1 MNRIHVA
8 VIFGGMSSEHS
19 ISCLS
24 AANVVAAIDAERFDV
39 SGVGISPQGIWV
51 RYGADEIRALP
62 GTGQLPTVEMGDRPL
77 VSVKQMPEGTCIVDT
92 EGNVDAVQ
100 VVFPVLHGPFGEDG
114 TIQGL
119 LEMAGVR
126 YVGCG
131 VAASA
136 NCMDKHLTKMI
147 LSEAGVLVGPYV
159 VVRDHEWREDR
170 NAVLKAASRLEY
182 PLFVKPARGGSSIG
196 ISRVTSPE
204 HLETAIEMAREH
216 DSKVLIEQ
224 GIRGREIE
232 CSVIDGRHGAA
243 PRASVPG
250 EIVVHDPDGFYDF
263 EAKYLSGEQK
273 ASVQAHANL
282 DDVTRRRVQEVAIK
296 AFQVLGCEGLARID
310 TFVTP
315 DGAVYVNEPNTM
327 PGFTRSSGFPLMWQA
342 SGMTYAQIVSEL
354 IELALERPLGLR

>member
-39 SGVGISPQGIWV
+39 TGIGISPEGVWV
-51 RYGADEIRALP
+51 RYGIDEILDLP
-62 GTGQLPTVEMGDRPL
+62 STGQLPTVEVGDRPL
-77 VSVKQMPEGTCIVDT
+77 VSVKQMVEGTCVVDT
-92 EGNVDAVQ
+92 EGNADLVQ
-100 VVFPVLHGPFGEDG
+100 VVFPILHGPFGEDG

-147 LSEAGVLVGPYV
+147 LAEAGVLVGPYL
-159 VVRDHEWREDR
+159 VVRDHEWRQDK
-170 NAVLKAASRLEY
+170 NGVLKAASRLQY

-204 HLETAIEMAREH
+204 GLEAAIETARDH

-224 GIRGREIE
+224 GIHGREIE
-232 CSVIDGRHGAA
+232 CSV
-243 PRASVPG
+243 RAVS
-250 EIVVHDPDGFYDF
+250 Y
-263 EAKYLSGEQK
+263 
-273 ASVQAHANL
+273 
-282 DDVTRRRVQEVAIK
+282 
-296 AFQVLGCEGLARID
+296 
-310 TFVTP
+310 TP
-315 DGAVYVNEPNTM
+315 LTLPKLW
-327 PGFTRSSGFPLMWQA
+327 SL
-342 SGMTYAQIVSEL
+342 
-354 IELALERPLGLR
+354 

>member
-51 RYGADEIRALP
+51 RYGADEILALP

-131 VAASA
+131 WQPA
-136 NCMDKHLTKMI
+136 LTAWT
-147 LSEAGVLVGPYV
+147 S
-159 VVRDHEWREDR
+159 
-170 NAVLKAASRLEY
+170 
-182 PLFVKPARGGSSIG
+182 
-196 ISRVTSPE
+196 TSP
-204 HLETAIEMAREH
+204 R
-216 DSKVLIEQ
+216 
-224 GIRGREIE
+224 
-232 CSVIDGRHGAA
+232 
-243 PRASVPG
+243 
-250 EIVVHDPDGFYDF
+250 
-263 EAKYLSGEQK
+263 
-273 ASVQAHANL
+273 
-282 DDVTRRRVQEVAIK
+282 
-296 AFQVLGCEGLARID
+296 
-310 TFVTP
+310 
-315 DGAVYVNEPNTM
+315 
-327 PGFTRSSGFPLMWQA
+327 
-342 SGMTYAQIVSEL
+342 
-354 IELALERPLGLR
+354 

>member
-51 RYGADEIRALP
+51 RYGADEILALP

-196 ISRVTSPE
+196 ISRVTSQNTWKLRLRWPAST
-204 HLETAIEMAREH
+204 TAK
-216 DSKVLIEQ
+216 SSLS
-224 GIRGREIE
+224 RGF
-232 CSVIDGRHGAA
+232 
-243 PRASVPG
+243 
-250 EIVVHDPDGFYDF
+250 VV
-263 EAKYLSGEQK
+263 A
-273 ASVQAHANL
+273 
-282 DDVTRRRVQEVAIK
+282 
-296 AFQVLGCEGLARID
+296 
-310 TFVTP
+310 
-315 DGAVYVNEPNTM
+315 
-327 PGFTRSSGFPLMWQA
+327 RSSALSLMA
-342 SGMTYAQIVSEL
+342 VMVL
-354 IELALERPLGLR
+354 PLGPPCPVRLSFMTLTASMTSKLNTSVESRKHPFRLMQIWTM